1 MLDFCG
7 KIGYNIGIIKKL
19 KEKNKGVVKIGGNTN
34 LARANREKNDE
45 FYTRLTDIEKELR
58 HYRKHFKGKT
68 ILCNCDDPFE
78 SNFFKYFVLN
88 FNKLGLKKLI
98 ATCYAISAISNK
110 ELSLSKVLGNDETK
124 EGRPYKAVVTKIY
137 DATGDG
143 GIDMLDVAELF
154 KIGENELT
162 ELKEDGDFR
171 SEECLELLKEVDI
184 VVTNPPFSLFREY
197 VATLVEYDK
206 KFVIV
211 GNQNAITYKEIFP
224 LLKDN
229 IIWLGNNN
237 PAPKLFYVPTLLEE
251 RKNIKKDENGN
262 LVATFGNIC
271 WYTNLDIKKRHE
283 DLILIKRYN
292 EDDYP
297 KYDNY
302 DAIEVSKV
310 KNIPYDYEGVM
321 GVPITFLDK
330 YNPDQFEILGITDRQ
345 NTSGMRIKKYTKKDS
360 DRYNDLNA
368 RSVLKLENG
377 DYKQVYA
384 RILIK
389 NKHPEI
395 R

>member
-1 MLDFCG
+1 MLDFWV
-7 KIGYNIGIIKKL
+7 KMAYNIGIIKKI
-19 KEKNKGVVKIGGNTN
+19 KRKNKGVIKIGGNTN

-98 ATCYAISAISNK
+98 ATCYATSSISNK

-154 KIGENELT
+154 KMGENELT

-206 KFVIV
+206 KFIII

-251 RKNIKKDENGN
+251 RKNIKKDENGD

-271 WYTNLDIKKRHE
+271 WFTNLDIKKRHE
-283 DLILIKRYN
+283 DLILIRKYN
-292 EDDYP
+292 EEDYP

-302 DAIEVSKV
+302 DVINVNKV
-310 KNIPYDYEGVM
+310 KDIPYDYEDIM
-321 GVPITFLDK
+321 GVPITFIDK
-330 YNPDQFEILGITDRQ
+330 YNPEQFEIIGIANSARWIGDLECFTLIDGRK
-345 NTSGMRIKKYTKKDS
+345 I
-360 DRYNDLNA
+360 YN
-368 RSVLKLENG
+368 
-377 DYKQVYA
+377 
-384 RILIK
+384 RILIR